1 MARGKG
7 NRKAKTEAQRQKIYM
22 DKQKTEN
29 PEEMQQKNIEKQK
42 KHQQEKSE
50 EKKTLRK
57 IQNREQKKAKR
68 EEKKAEEHGKL
79 LKEKHKKGA
88 SAYQTN
94 AAYGKAKARAAKG
107 LPEDQERA
115 MEVVMGLKRTLEKR
129 MGPRE
134 EVREEEADKGIKHT
148 TRNLAMEFFYRQVFT
163 IIILF
168 TWPSISL
175 LVSLH
180 HLVMTSN
187 YNHFHYCN
195 AGHLL

>member
-7 NRKAKTEAQRQKIYM
+7 KQEAKTQAQRQKTYM
-22 DKQKTEN
+22 DKQKTEK

-42 KHQQEKSE
+42 KHQQTKSE

-68 EEKKAEEHGKL
+68 EEKKPEEHGKL
-79 LKEKHKKGA
+79 LKKKQKNGA
-88 SAYQTN
+88 SVYQTN
-94 AAYGKAKARAAKG
+94 AAYGKAKARAMKG

-134 EVREEEADKGIKHT
+134 EVWQEEADKGIKHT
-148 TRNLAMEFFYRQVFT
+148 TRNLAMEFFYRQVF
-163 IIILF
+163 IINILY
-168 TWPSISL
+168 TW
-175 LVSLH
+175 H
-180 HLVMTSN
+180 
-187 YNHFHYCN
+187 
-195 AGHLL
+195 